1 METGCAAIKETM
13 QMFEE
18 RNNASKEE
26 ILVFGDSQ
34 SADTRMLGCWVDPK
48 IDTRR
53 RISRAAKLWARVKP
67 QLMKSRLS
75 KRQQA
80 LIIQACVETGLLF
93 DATTRSWHKSEIKSM
108 QSWID
113 RAYRYVWGNK
123 REAPLKTMEKT
134 HTNMQDVRNSL
145 GITSLQIKIEQR
157 SLQRIGHVLRMGN
170 DKPAKRAVCGWLP
183 EMEEVA
189 KERTK
194 IRTTPYY
201 WRKLVKEA
209 GIDPTNLDTLTAN
222 RKEWREI
229 IKKRTNHVE
238 RWERSHGNREA
249 PAEFPRNTEVARRD
263 LTCPECQ
270 KACKSAGGLSIHI
283 KRIHRQPRNQFLCPT
298 CQKEFNSENTMKNH
312 AKRCQG
318 ERRVGGSVQCK
329 QCGAWIT
336 ATNFARHRKRCCPNQ
351 PRSPNPRTYKVKY
364 VECPQCTFPQAATN
378 LARHLRTCRNRRG
391 RAYPQQEGESNR
403 RRRRRRRRRKRTKG
417 GGTPVSDN
425 VPFC

>member
-1 METGCAAIKETM
+1 M
-13 QMFEE
+13 
-18 RNNASKEE
+18 
-26 ILVFGDSQ
+26 
-34 SADTRMLGCWVDPK
+34 
-48 IDTRR
+48 
-53 RISRAAKLWARVKP
+53 
-67 QLMKSRLS
+67 
-75 KRQQA
+75 
-80 LIIQACVETGLLF
+80 
-93 DATTRSWHKSEIKSM
+93 
-108 QSWID
+108 
-113 RAYRYVWGNK
+113 
-123 REAPLKTMEKT
+123 
-134 HTNMQDVRNSL
+134 
-145 GITSLQIKIEQR
+145 
-157 SLQRIGHVLRMGN
+157 
-170 DKPAKRAVCGWLP
+170 
-183 EMEEVA
+183 
-189 KERTK
+189 
-194 IRTTPYY
+194 
-201 WRKLVKEA
+201 KEA

-229 IKKRTNHVE
+229 IKKRTNRVE

-283 KRIHRQPRNQFLCPT
+283 KRIHRQPRNQILCPT

-336 ATNFARHRKRCCPNQ
+336 ATNFARHRKRCCQNQ

-403 RRRRRRRRRKRTKG
+403 RKKEKMTSK
-417 GGTPVSDN
+417 PKFN
-425 VPFC
+425 HL